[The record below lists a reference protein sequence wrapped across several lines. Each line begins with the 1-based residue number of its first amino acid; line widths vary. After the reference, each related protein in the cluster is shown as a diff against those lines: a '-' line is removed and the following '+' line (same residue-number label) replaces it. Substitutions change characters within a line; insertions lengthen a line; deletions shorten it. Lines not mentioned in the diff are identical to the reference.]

1 MSATATH
8 VTYGKGKGGKG
19 YHIMARKQPQAITR
33 KGGFSYAA
41 YSGGAAKKMPS
52 RFGASKKAI
61 SRAIS
66 EKDIRNVP
74 QQKKPHRYR
83 PGTVALR
90 EISARCRPFPLS
102 RPLRQAVSRAPLF
115 PCARREVSEVNRA
128 PHSQG
133 SLQALCERDC

>member
-19 YHIMARKQPQAITR
+19 YHIMARKQPQALTR
-33 KGGFSYAA
+33 KGGFNYAA
-41 YSGGAAKKMPS
+41 YAGAAKKMPS

-61 SRAIS
+61 SRGIS
-66 EKDIRNVP
+66 EKDIRDVQ

-90 EISARCRPFPLS
+90 EISARCRPFPALPPIAPGCIS
-102 RPLRQAVSRAPLF
+102 RPPFSVRAQRSIRSQPSSSF
-115 PCARREVSEVNRA
+115 ARVPS
-128 PHSQG
+128 S
-133 SLQALCERDC
+133 AL